1 MTDIDRMDQPG
12 DRSGRTDFE
21 AYFDELNEIQKL
33 SGSNETNGASET
45 NGTNG
50 SHVNGAEGLSG
61 SDEDLLKT
69 PEGKVAMK

>member
-12 DRSGRTDFE
+12 DRSGRSDFE

-33 SGSNETNGASET
+33 SPGSGQTNGASE
-45 NGTNG
+45 TNG

-69 PEGKVAMK
+69 PEGKVVVK